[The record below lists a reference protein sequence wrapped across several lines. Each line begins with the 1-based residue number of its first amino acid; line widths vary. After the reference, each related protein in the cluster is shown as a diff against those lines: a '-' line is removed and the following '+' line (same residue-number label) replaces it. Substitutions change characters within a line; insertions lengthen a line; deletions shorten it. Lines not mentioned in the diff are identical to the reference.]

1 MKTCII
7 DLEYG
12 NINSISKM
20 LSKLGYDSEIS
31 NNHNIIE
38 NSDRLILPGV
48 GSFDTAINRLN
59 KLNLTS
65 LLDNEVLIKKKPIL
79 GICLGM
85 QLMFNSS
92 EEGKLNGLGWID
104 GEVVKFKKT
113 NLNLKYPNIGWRDV
127 STNNK
132 KLNKISRFYFV
143 HNYYCVPKN
152 AKDSLFNSKYGI
164 DFCAGIL
171 KNNIMAVQ
179 FHPEKS
185 HKYGLNFFKYFLNK

>member
-65 LLDNEVLIKKKPIL
+65 LLDNEVLIKKPIL

-104 GEVVKFKKT
+104 GEVVKFKQ
-113 NLNLKYPNIGWRDV
+113 I
-127 STNNK
+127 
-132 KLNKISRFYFV
+132 
-143 HNYYCVPKN
+143 
-152 AKDSLFNSKYGI
+152 
-164 DFCAGIL
+164 
-171 KNNIMAVQ
+171 
-179 FHPEKS
+179 
-185 HKYGLNFFKYFLNK
+185 